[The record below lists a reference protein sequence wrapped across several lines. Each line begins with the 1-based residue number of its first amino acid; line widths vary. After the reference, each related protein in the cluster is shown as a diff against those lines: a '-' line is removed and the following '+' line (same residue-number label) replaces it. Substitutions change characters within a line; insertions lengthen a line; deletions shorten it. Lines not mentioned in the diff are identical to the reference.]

1 MLTRKRGYDRV
12 ARFTPHTEDDV
23 REMLEAIGVESLDDL
38 FADVSPKLEG
48 ELDLPPVLSEYEAL
62 SDVNRLAAKNAAGVP
77 IFLGAG
83 AYDRIIPSA
92 VGAIISR
99 GEFLT
104 SYTPYQPEISQGVLQ
119 TIFEYQSVISE
130 LTGLEI
136 SNASVY
142 DGASAVAEAALM
154 TARQTKRDP
163 KVAVSAGLNPR
174 YREVIETYR
183 VETVE
188 LSQDNG
194 TTDFS
199 GVPEDVSGIFVQSP
213 NYYGIVED
221 VGAAAEAAHEVG
233 ALSVAVCDPISLAV
247 LEAPGNLGADVAVGE
262 AQPLGMPLLFGGPYA
277 GYMATRQEFVRQLPG
292 RITGETVDADG
303 RLAYVLTLRGR
314 EQDIR
319 RARANSNICTNQA
332 LTALAATV
340 YASLMGPDGLR
351 EVAELSISKAHYLAE
366 SLGEAGFELRY
377 PEAPFLWE
385 FAVELPDV
393 GRANEALLENGVVGG
408 LDLGDGAMLVA
419 VTEKRTKKEL
429 DAFVEVVGNAG

>member
-23 REMLEAIGVESLDDL
+23 REMLEAIGVQSLDDL
-38 FADVSPKLEG
+38 FADASPKLEG

-292 RITGETVDADG
+292 RITGETIDADG

-340 YASLMGPDGLR
+340 YSSLMGPEGLR

-366 SLGEAGFELRY
+366 RLGEAGFELRY

-429 DAFVEVVGNAG
+429 DAFVEVVRNVG

>member
-1 MLTRKRGYDRV
+1 M
-12 ARFTPHTEDDV
+12 ARFTPHTEEDI
-23 REMLEAIGVESLDDL
+23 REMLEAIGVDTLDDL
-38 FADVSPKLEG
+38 FADVSPKLKG
-48 ELDLPPVLSEYEAL
+48 DLDLPRALSEYEAL
-62 SDVNRLAAKNAAGVP
+62 SDVNKLANENVVGAP

-83 AYDRIIPSA
+83 AYDRIVPSA
-92 VGAIISR
+92 VGAVISR

-119 TIFEYQSVISE
+119 SIFEYQSVISE
-130 LTGLEI
+130 LTGFEI

-154 TARQTKRDP
+154 TARQKGRDP
-163 KVAVSAGLNPR
+163 KVAVPATLNPR
-174 YREVIETYR
+174 YREVIETYL

-188 LSQDNG
+188 LSDNDG

-199 GVPEDVSGIFVQSP
+199 EAPDDVSGVFVQSP
-213 NYYGIVED
+213 NYYGVVED
-221 VGAAAEAAHEVG
+221 VSAASEAAHAVG
-233 ALSVAVCDPISLAV
+233 ALAVAVCDPTSLAV

-262 AQPLGMPLLFGGPYA
+262 AQPLGLPLLFGGPYT
-277 GYMATRQEFVRQLPG
+277 GYMATRKEFIRQLPG

-303 RLAYVLTLRGR
+303 RLAYVLTLRAR

-340 YASLMGPDGLR
+340 YTALLGPEGLR
-351 EVAELSISKAHYLAE
+351 EVAELSISKAHYLAAR
-366 SLGEAGFELRY
+366 LQEAGLGLRY

-385 FAVELPDV
+385 FAVEMPDV
-393 GRANEALLENGVVGG
+393 GRANEALLENGIVGG
-408 LDLGDGAMLVA
+408 LDLDDGAMLVA
-419 VTEKRTKKEL
+419 VTEKRTKEEL
-429 DAFVEVVGNAG
+429 DAFVEVVANAG